1 MKISFINIINIMAA
15 FKKAAFLFIPKFWDY
30 PAEQVKSLKR
40 FNLAALRANFA
51 YVFALAKFGFTV
63 LFLLGF
69 APEYGDTIVTGSIG
83 EPRTLVPILASDSSS
98 GTICSLIFN
107 GLVKYDKDLILTGDL
122 AEKWEVSQDGL
133 DITFYL
139 RKGVLWHDGAPFT
152 AKDVVFTY
160 KSLIDP
166 GVRTP
171 YGGDFQMVKSL
182 EVIDDYTLKVF
193 YKEPF
198 SPGLASWGMNIM
210 PSHLLEKEDL
220 NTTKF
225 ARNPIGTGPY
235 KFKLWKTG
243 ERVELVSNRDYFEG
257 RPYIDRYI
265 YRIIPDTA
273 TLFLEL
279 RAQAVDYTSL
289 TPIQFRRQTETEFFK
304 KNFQRFN
311 FPSFGYTYMGYNLKD
326 PKFKD
331 VDVRRAINYAVNK
344 EEIIKGVLLGLGRI
358 STGPFIPESWAYN
371 KDVLPLEYNP
381 GKAKEL
387 LKNAGWSDSDGDGIL
402 EKDGMKFS
410 FTVITNQGN
419 NERKMALEIIQRRL
433 REVGIEVKIK
443 IIEWSAFVSEFI
455 DKRRF
460 EAVLLGWGLS
470 LDPDMYDIWHSSKT
484 REGEFN
490 FIGYSNKEVDMLLLE
505 GRRTF
510 NQEERKRIYHRIH
523 EILYEDEPCL
533 FLFVPDALP
542 VLHSRFKGVEVA
554 PSGIGHNFIRWF
566 VPRSEQRYTR

>member
-1 MKISFINIINIMAA
+1 MSKHTNSTSAA
-15 FKKAAFLFIPKFWDY
+15 FKKAAFLFII
-30 PAEQVKSLKR
+30 
-40 FNLAALRANFA
+40 
-51 YVFALAKFGFTV
+51 

-69 APEYGDTIVTGSIG
+69 TPDYGDTIVIGSIG

-98 GTICSLIFN
+98 GTICGLIFN
-107 GLVKYDKDLILTGDL
+107 GLVKYDKDLNLTGDL
-122 AEKWEVSQDGL
+122 AEKWEVSQDSL

-152 AKDVVFTY
+152 SKDVEFTY

-166 GVRTP
+166 NVRTP

-210 PSHLLEKEDL
+210 PAHLLEKEDL

-225 ARNPIGTGPY
+225 TRNPIGTGPY

-289 TPIQFRRQTETEFFK
+289 TPIQYRRQTETEFFK

-387 LKNAGWSDSDGDGIL
+387 LKNAGWSDSDRDGIL

-419 NERKMALEIIQRRL
+419 DERKMALEIIQRRL
-433 REVGIEVKIK
+433 MEVGIEVKIK

-490 FIGYSNKEVDMLLLE
+490 FIGYSNKEVDKLFLE

-510 NQEERKRIYHRIH
+510 NQEERRRIYHRIH

-542 VLHSRFKGVEVA
+542 ILNNRFKGVEVA
-554 PSGIGHNFIRWF
+554 PSGIGYNFIKWF

>member
-1 MKISFINIINIMAA
+1 MKTLIINKIDLKAA
-15 FKKAAFLFIPKFWDY
+15 FKKAAFLFII
-30 PAEQVKSLKR
+30 
-40 FNLAALRANFA
+40 
-51 YVFALAKFGFTV
+51 

-69 APEYGDTIVTGSIG
+69 APDYGDTIVTGSIG

-98 GTICSLIFN
+98 GTICSLVFN
-107 GLVKYDKDLILTGDL
+107 GLVKYDKDLNLTGDL
-122 AEKWEVSQDGL
+122 AEKWEVSGDGL
-133 DITFYL
+133 EITFYL
-139 RKGVLWHDGAPFT
+139 KKGVKWHDGSLFT
-152 AKDVVFTY
+152 AKDVEFTY
-160 KSLIDP
+160 KSLISP

-171 YGGDFQMVKSL
+171 YSGDFQMVKSL
-182 EVIDDYTLKVF
+182 EVIDDYTLRVS

-220 NTTKF
+220 NATKF

-235 KFKLWKTG
+235 KFKSWKTG
-243 ERVELVSNRDYFEG
+243 ERVELVSNHDYFEG
-257 RPYIDRYI
+257 RPYIDKYI

-289 TPIQFRRQTETEFFK
+289 TPIQFRRQTETLFFK

-311 FPSFGYTYMGYNLKD
+311 FPSFGYTYMGYNLNN

-331 VDVRRAINYAVNK
+331 VSVRRAINYAIDK
-344 EEIIKGVLLGLGRI
+344 EEIIKGVLLGLGRV

-371 KDVLPLEYNP
+371 KGVKPLEYNP
-381 GKAKEL
+381 AKAREL
-387 LKNAGWSDSDGDGIL
+387 LKNAGWLDLDGDGIL
-402 EKDGMKFS
+402 EKDGVKFS

-419 NERKMALEIIQRRL
+419 DERKMVLEIIQKRL
-433 REVGIEVKIK
+433 KEVGIEVKIK

-484 REGEFN
+484 KQGEFN
-490 FIGYSNKEVDMLLLE
+490 FVGYSNAEVDGLLLK
-505 GRRTF
+505 GRKTF
-510 NQEERKRIYHRIH
+510 NQEERKNIYHRIH
-523 EILYEDEPCL
+523 EILYDEQPYL
-533 FLFVPDALP
+533 FLYVPDALP
-542 VLHSRFKGVEVA
+542 ILASRFKGVEPA
-554 PSGIGHNFIRWF
+554 ASGIGYNFIKWF
-566 VPRSEQRYTR
+566 APRSEQRYTR

>member
-1 MKISFINIINIMAA
+1 MDTKKITNNISAVRL
-15 FKKAAFLFIPKFWDY
+15 KRTAFLFM
-30 PAEQVKSLKR
+30 
-40 FNLAALRANFA
+40 
-51 YVFALAKFGFTV
+51 V
-63 LFLLGF
+63 LFSLGF
-69 APEYGDTIVTGSIG
+69 GPDYGDTIVTGSIG

-98 GTICSLIFN
+98 AAICGLIFN
-107 GLVKYDKDLILTGDL
+107 GLVKYDKDLNLIGDL
-122 AEKWEVSQDGL
+122 AERWEVSQDGL
-133 DITFYL
+133 EITFYL
-139 RKGVLWHDGAPFT
+139 RKEVRWQDGVLFT
-152 AKDVVFTY
+152 ARDVEFTY

-171 YGGDFQMVKSL
+171 YGGDFQMVKRL
-182 EVIDDYTLKVF
+182 DVLDDYTLKVF

-210 PSHLLEKEDL
+210 PAHLLEKEDL

-225 ARNPIGTGPY
+225 SRNPVGTGPY
-235 KFKLWKTG
+235 KFKSWKTG
-243 ERVELVSNRDYFEG
+243 EKVELVSNHDYFEG

-279 RAQAVDYTSL
+279 RARAVDYTSL

-331 VDVRRAINYAVNK
+331 VNVRRAINYAVNK
-344 EEIIKGVLLGLGRI
+344 EEIIRGVLLGLGRV

-371 KDVLPLEYNP
+371 KDVKPLEYDP
-381 GKAKEL
+381 EKAKAL
-387 LKNAGWSDSDGDGIL
+387 LKEAGWSDRDGDGIL

-419 NERKMALEIIQRRL
+419 DERKMALEIIQRRL
-433 REVGIEVKIK
+433 KEVGIEVKIK

-460 EAVLLGWGLS
+460 EAVLLGWSLS

-484 REGEFN
+484 KEGEFN
-490 FIGYSNKEVDMLLLE
+490 FVGYSNKEVDRLLLD

-510 NQEERKRIYHRIH
+510 NQDERKRIYRRIH
-523 EILYEDEPCL
+523 EILYEDQPYL

-542 VLHSRFKGVEVA
+542 VLDSRFKGVEVA
-554 PSGIGHNFIRWF
+554 PGGIGHNFIKWF
-566 VPRSEQRYTR
+566 VPRDEQLYTR

>member
-1 MKISFINIINIMAA
+1 MRKHTNNISAVRLRRT
-15 FKKAAFLFIPKFWDY
+15 AFLFII
-30 PAEQVKSLKR
+30 
-40 FNLAALRANFA
+40 
-51 YVFALAKFGFTV
+51 

-69 APEYGDTIVTGSIG
+69 TPDYGDTIVTGSIG

-98 GTICSLIFN
+98 GAICGLIFN
-107 GLVKYDKDLILTGDL
+107 GLVKYDKDLNIMGDL
-122 AEKWEVSQDGL
+122 AQRWEISQDGL
-133 DITFYL
+133 EITFYL
-139 RKGVLWHDGAPFT
+139 RKGVKWHDGEPFT
-152 AKDVVFTY
+152 SKDVDFTY

-166 GVRTP
+166 KVKTP
-171 YGGDFQMVKSL
+171 YSGDFQMVKNL
-182 EVIDDYTLKVF
+182 EVIDDYTLKVY

-210 PSHLLEKEDL
+210 PSHLLEKENLD
-220 NTTKF
+220 NAKF

-243 ERVELVSNRDYFEG
+243 ERLELVSNHDYFEG
-257 RPYIDRYI
+257 RPYIDRYV

-311 FPSFGYTYMGYNLKD
+311 FPSFGYTYMGYNLND

-331 VDVRRAINYAVNK
+331 VNVRRALNYAVNK
-344 EEIIKGVLLGLGRI
+344 EEIIKGVLLGLGRV

-371 KDVLPLEYNP
+371 KDVKPMEYNP
-381 GKAKEL
+381 QKAREL
-387 LKNAGWSDSDGDGIL
+387 LKEAGWQDQDGDGIL

-419 NERKMALEIIQRRL
+419 DERRMTLEIIQRRL

-455 DKRRF
+455 NKKRF
-460 EAVLLGWGLS
+460 DAVLLGWGLS

-484 REGEFN
+484 KEGEFN
-490 FIGYSNKEVDMLLLE
+490 FVGYSNEEVDRLLME
-505 GRRTF
+505 GRRAF
-510 NQEERKRIYHRIH
+510 NQEERKKIYRRIH
-523 EILYEDEPCL
+523 EILYEDQPYL
-533 FLFVPDALP
+533 FLYVPDALP
-542 VLHSRFKGVEVA
+542 ILNSRFKGIEVA
-554 PSGIGHNFIRWF
+554 ANGIGYNFIKWW

>member
-1 MKISFINIINIMAA
+1 MSKHTNSTSAA
-15 FKKAAFLFIPKFWDY
+15 FKKAAFLFII
-30 PAEQVKSLKR
+30 
-40 FNLAALRANFA
+40 
-51 YVFALAKFGFTV
+51 

-69 APEYGDTIVTGSIG
+69 TPDYGDTIVIGSIG
-83 EPRTLVPILASDSSS
+83 EPRTFVPILASDSSS
-98 GTICSLIFN
+98 GTICGLIFN
-107 GLVKYDKDLILTGDL
+107 GLVKYDKDLNLTGDL

-133 DITFYL
+133 EIIFYL
-139 RKGVLWHDGAPFT
+139 RKGVKWHDGAPFT
-152 AKDVVFTY
+152 SKDVEFTY

-166 GVRTP
+166 NVRTP

-210 PSHLLEKEDL
+210 PAHLLEKEDL

-225 ARNPIGTGPY
+225 TRNPIGTGPY

-289 TPIQFRRQTETEFFK
+289 TPIQYRRQTETEFFK

-387 LKNAGWSDSDGDGIL
+387 LKNAGWSDSDRDGIL

-419 NERKMALEIIQRRL
+419 DERKMALEIIQRRL

-484 REGEFN
+484 KQGEFN
-490 FIGYSNKEVDMLLLE
+490 FVSYSNAEVDDLLLK

-510 NQEERKRIYHRIH
+510 NQEERKKIYQKIH
-523 EILYEDEPCL
+523 KILYEDQPYL
-533 FLFVPDALP
+533 FLYVPDALP

-554 PSGIGHNFIRWF
+554 PSGIGYNFIKWF

>member
-1 MKISFINIINIMAA
+1 MNILQKIYAVRLRQ
-15 FKKAAFLFIPKFWDY
+15 AAFLFAI
-30 PAEQVKSLKR
+30 
-40 FNLAALRANFA
+40 
-51 YVFALAKFGFTV
+51 

-69 APEYGDTIVTGSIG
+69 TADYGDTIVTGSIG

-98 GTICSLIFN
+98 GAICGLIFN
-107 GLVKYDKDLILTGDL
+107 GLVKYDKDLNITGDL
-122 AEKWEVSQDGL
+122 AERWDVSQDGL
-133 DITFYL
+133 QITFYL
-139 RKGVLWHDGAPFT
+139 KKGVKWHDGALFT
-152 AKDVVFTY
+152 SQDVEFTY

-171 YGGDFQMVKSL
+171 YAGDFQVVKRL
-182 EVIDDYTLKVF
+182 EVIDDYTLKVY

-210 PSHLLEKEDL
+210 PKHLLEKEDL
-220 NTTKF
+220 NSTKF

-235 KFKLWKTG
+235 KFKIWKTG
-243 ERVELVSNRDYFEG
+243 ERLELESNHDYFEG

-279 RAQAVDYTSL
+279 RGQAVDYTSL

-331 VDVRRAINYAVNK
+331 IKVRQAINYAINK
-344 EEIIKGVLLGLGRI
+344 EEIIRGVLLGLGRV

-371 KDVLPLEYNP
+371 KNVKPFEYNP
-381 GKAKEL
+381 EKAKAL
-387 LKNAGWSDSDGDGIL
+387 LKEAGWEDQDRDGIL
-402 EKDGMKFS
+402 EKDGLKFS

-419 NERKMALEIIQRRL
+419 DERKMAVEIIQRRL
-433 REVGIEVKIK
+433 KEVGIEVKIK

-455 DKRRF
+455 NKRRF

-490 FIGYSNKEVDMLLLE
+490 FVGYSNEEVDRLLLE
-505 GRRTF
+505 GRRVF
-510 NQEERKRIYHRIH
+510 NQEERRNIYNRIH
-523 EILYEDEPCL
+523 EILYEDQPYL

-542 VLHSRFKGVEVA
+542 VLHKRFKGVEVA
-554 PSGIGHNFIRWF
+554 PNGIGYNFIKWF
-566 VPRSEQRYTR
+566 VPSSERRYAR

>member
-1 MKISFINIINIMAA
+1 MRKITDNISAA
-15 FKKAAFLFIPKFWDY
+15 FKKAAFLFII
-30 PAEQVKSLKR
+30 
-40 FNLAALRANFA
+40 
-51 YVFALAKFGFTV
+51 

-69 APEYGDTIVTGSIG
+69 AEDYGDTIVAGSIG

-98 GTICSLIFN
+98 GAICGLIFN
-107 GLVKYDKDLILTGDL
+107 GLVKYDKDLNLTGDL
-122 AEKWEVSQDGL
+122 AYRWEISQDGL
-133 DITFYL
+133 EITFYL
-139 RKGVLWHDGAPFT
+139 RKGVKWHDGEPFT
-152 AKDVVFTY
+152 SKDVEFTY

-166 GVRTP
+166 NVKTP
-171 YGGDFQMVKSL
+171 YSGDFQMVESL
-182 EVIDDYTLKVF
+182 EIIDDYTLKVY

-210 PSHLLEKEDL
+210 PRHLLEKEDL

-225 ARNPIGTGPY
+225 ARNPVGTGPY
-235 KFKLWKTG
+235 KFKLWKTS
-243 ERVELVSNRDYFEG
+243 EKIELVSNETYFEG
-257 RPYIDRYI
+257 RPYIARYV

-289 TPIQFRRQTETEFFK
+289 TPIQFRRQTEAEFFK

-311 FPSFGYTYMGYNLKD
+311 FPSFGYTYIGYNLND

-331 VDVRRAINYAVNK
+331 ASVRRAINYAVNK
-344 EEIIKGVLLGLGRI
+344 EEIIKGVLLGLGRV

-371 KDVLPLEYNP
+371 ESVKPAAYDPQ
-381 GKAKEL
+381 KSMEL
-387 LKNAGWSDSDGDGIL
+387 LKNAGWQDHDGDGIL
-402 EKDGMKFS
+402 EKDGIKFS

-419 NERKMALEIIQRRL
+419 DERRMTLEIIQRRL
-433 REVGIEVKIK
+433 KEVGIEVKIK

-455 DKRRF
+455 NKKRF
-460 EAVLLGWGLS
+460 EAVLLGWSLS

-484 REGEFN
+484 KEGEFN
-490 FIGYSNKEVDMLLLE
+490 FVGYSNEELDRLLLA

-510 NQEERKRIYHRIH
+510 NQGEREKIYRRIH
-523 EILYEDEPCL
+523 EILYEDQPYL

-542 VLHSRFKGVEVA
+542 ILNSRFKGVEVGPA
-554 PSGIGHNFIRWF
+554 GIGHNFIKWY
-566 VPRSEQRYTR
+566 VPRTEQRYTR

>member
-1 MKISFINIINIMAA
+1 MNKFQISNNIQAA
-15 FKKAAFLFIPKFWDY
+15 FKKAAFLFIILFL
-30 PAEQVKSLKR
+30 V
-40 FNLAALRANFA
+40 
-51 YVFALAKFGFTV
+51 GFTR
-63 LFLLGF
+63 
-69 APEYGDTIVTGSIG
+69 EYGDTIVTGSIG

-98 GTICSLIFN
+98 GAICSLVFN
-107 GLVKYDKDLILTGDL
+107 GLVKYDKDLHLIGDL
-122 AEKWEVSQDGL
+122 AERWEVSQDGL
-133 DITFYL
+133 EITFYL
-139 RKGVLWHDGAPFT
+139 RKGVKWHDGELFT
-152 AKDVVFTY
+152 SKDVEFTY

-171 YGGDFQMVKSL
+171 YSGDFQMVQKL
-182 EVIDDYTLKVF
+182 EIIDDYTLKVY
-193 YKEPF
+193 YKEVF

-210 PSHLLEKEDL
+210 PRHLLEKENL
-220 NTTKF
+220 NTAKF

-243 ERVELVSNRDYFEG
+243 ERVELVSNHEYFEG

-279 RAQAVDYTSL
+279 RAQAVDYTTL

-304 KNFQRFN
+304 RNFQRFN
-311 FPSFGYTYMGYNLKD
+311 FPSFGYTYMGYNLTN

-331 VDVRRAINYAVNK
+331 INVRRAINYAVNK

-371 KDVLPLEYNP
+371 KDVKPLEYNP
-381 GKAKEL
+381 AKAKEL
-387 LKNAGWSDSDGDGIL
+387 LKQAGWRDADGDGIL

-410 FTVITNQGN
+410 FTIITNQGN
-419 NERKMALEIIQRRL
+419 DERRMTAEIIQKRL

-470 LDPDMYDIWHSSKT
+470 MDPDMYDIWHSSKT
-484 REGEFN
+484 KEGEFN
-490 FIGYSNKEVDMLLLE
+490 FIGYSNKEVDRLLLE
-505 GRRTF
+505 GRQTF
-510 NQEERKRIYHRIH
+510 NQEEREKVYHGIH
-523 EILYEDEPCL
+523 EILYNDQPYL

-542 VLHSRFKGVEVA
+542 VLNNRFKGVEVA
-554 PSGIGHNFIRWF
+554 PSGIGYNFIKWF